1 MVNFCGNMMWL
12 IRQAIPPGASGKKKK
27 EQGQDQE
34 SRSVTVNEIGHRR
47 KQRSILQINELI
59 DPLHVSN

>member
-12 IRQAIPPGASGKKKK
+12 IRQAIPQGASEKKK

-34 SRSVTVNEIGHRR
+34 SRSVTVNEIGHR
-47 KQRSILQINELI
+47 KEAEEHFANK
-59 DPLHVSN
+59 